1 MCHFKDKE
9 MEEQT
14 GEKVRSMVALFYPK
28 KLKALEREF
37 VGTITDTIIDDAN
50 VIRMIEEGDEE
61 GIRNCLSIRFLEY
74 IKNIV

>member
-37 VGTITDTIIDDAN
+37 VGTITDTIIDDA
-50 VIRMIEEGDEE
+50 
-61 GIRNCLSIRFLEY
+61 
-74 IKNIV
+74 